1 MITRA
6 DIVERVAEWQL
17 PETVVEKD
25 YVLGWLLWGIAGDA
39 SLGQYWVFKGGTC
52 LKKCYIETYRFSEDL
67 DFTVLP
73 GGPFKPEEIE
83 PLLERVLAAVH
94 DASGIDFSAQAPA
107 LRIRP
112 DALSTEGRIYYVGPR
127 QTPGP
132 ARLKLDISANE
143 KVIRPPVF
151 RDIAHPYP
159 DGPFHEQVRCYA
171 FDELFAEKL
180 RAMRQRSRPRDLYDV
195 VNLFRRNDLRMYP
208 EAIRSAL
215 AEKCEAKNV
224 PVPVAADFVGSPL
237 LDELAADWENMLAHQ
252 LPVLPPLQNFLDA
265 LPELFGWLDGSVAA
279 EELPTIAY
287 GAQEDE
293 TWSPPPTVTV
303 WGRVP
308 LEPIR
313 FAATNHLLVNLGY
326 QGRRR
331 LIEPYSL
338 RRSRAGA
345 LLLHA
350 ERADGSGHRT
360 YRVDEIEGASVTTR
374 PFRPRHPIEF
384 SASGP
389 LHAPPQTR
397 VPTGYPRS
405 RARLSQPARSHTRPT
420 RTYKYQ
426 CVRCGREFEH
436 TKPGAALRAHKDT
449 YGYPCSGRRGTLVDQ
464 SWH

>member
-1 MITRA
+1 
-6 DIVERVAEWQL
+6 
-17 PETVVEKD
+17 
-25 YVLGWLLWGIAGDA
+25 
-39 SLGQYWVFKGGTC
+39 
-52 LKKCYIETYRFSEDL
+52 
-67 DFTVLP
+67 
-73 GGPFKPEEIE
+73 
-83 PLLERVLAAVH
+83 
-94 DASGIDFSAQAPA
+94 
-107 LRIRP
+107 
-112 DALSTEGRIYYVGPR
+112 
-127 QTPGP
+127 
-132 ARLKLDISANE
+132 LDISANE
-143 KVIRPPVF
+143 MVVRPPVL

-159 DGPFHEQVRCYA
+159 DGPLHGQARCYS

-195 VNLFRRNDLRMYP
+195 INLFRRSDLRMYP
-208 EAIRSAL
+208 GAIRSAL
-215 AEKCEAKNV
+215 AEKCQAKDV

-252 LPVLPPLQNFLDA
+252 LPVLPPLQSFLDA
-265 LPELFGWLDGSVAA
+265 LPELFGWLDGRTATA
-279 EELPTIAY
+279 ELPAIAY

-293 TWSPPPTVTV
+293 TWSLPPTVTV

-350 ERADGSGHRT
+350 ERADGGGHRT
-360 YRVDEIEGASVTTR
+360 YRVEEIEGASVTTR

-384 SASGP
+384 SGRGP

-397 VPTGYPRS
+397 AATGYRGSP
-405 RARLSQPARSHTRPT
+405 ARLSQPAPSRPRPT
-420 RTYKYQ
+420 RTYTYQ
-426 CVRCGREFEH
+426 CLQCGRKFEH
-436 TKPGAALRAHKDT
+436 TKRGGTLRSHKDSH
-449 YGYPCSGRRGTLVDQ
+449 GYPCHGRQGTLVDQ